1 MNKKGLKIMTSMRF
15 YKTLMDR
22 VDKKLKMYSYA
33 KNRND
38 LVDMLLQ
45 KWCNGEIKLT
55 NRDREL
61 KWD

>member
-1 MNKKGLKIMTSMRF
+1 MSKKGLKIMTSMRF

-22 VDKKLKMYSYA
+22 VDKKLKMYNYA